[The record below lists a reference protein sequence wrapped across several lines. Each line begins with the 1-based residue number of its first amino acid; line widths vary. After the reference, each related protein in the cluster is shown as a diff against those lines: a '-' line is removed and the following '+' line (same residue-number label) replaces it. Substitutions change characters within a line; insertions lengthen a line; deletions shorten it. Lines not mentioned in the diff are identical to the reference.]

1 MDYGSALVDRILANR
16 MADTSSDLT
25 FVDRLLH
32 ISEENPS
39 FNLDDVK
46 AETTTLLFGV
56 RCIIDENIIN
66 ICDVMHFIRRP
77 PTQQRL
83 QLRFPCSC

>member
-1 MDYGSALVDRILANR
+1 MDYGSALVDGILDNR
-16 MADTSSDLT
+16 MADSSSDLT

-32 ISEENPS
+32 ISEENPT

-56 RCIIDENIIN
+56 S
-66 ICDVMHFIRRP
+66 VSL
-77 PTQQRL
+77 QQNNKIL
-83 QLRFPCSC
+83 ILLRNS